1 MTCEIIALELES
13 RGRCEI
19 SSFQALSRGMTCI
32 AETIA
37 SPAGVLNNVGVV
49 TTGAGPRIRPS
60 WFMRSARVVK
70 ASVEVSKTARA
81 PRHTLL
87 PDGLVLFS
95 MIIFSEKLGEA
106 LRTSYCSNICA
117 D

>member
-1 MTCEIIALELES
+1 MIWPIIALELES

-49 TTGAGPRIRPS
+49 TIGSGPRIRPS
-60 WFMRSARVVK
+60 WLMRSARVVK
-70 ASVEVSKTARA
+70 ASVEVRKTARA
-81 PRHTLL
+81 PRHILW
-87 PDGLVLFS
+87 PDGLILFS
-95 MIIFSEKLGEA
+95 IIVFLGRSFGEA
-106 LRTSYCSNICA
+106 LQTL
-117 D
+117 

>member
-1 MTCEIIALELES
+1 MICEIIVLELES

-37 SPAGVLNNVGVV
+37 SAAGALNNVGAVP
-49 TTGAGPRIRPS
+49 TGAGPRIPPS
-60 WFMRSARVVK
+60 WLMRSARVVK
-70 ASVEVSKTARA
+70 ASVEVSKAARA
-81 PRHTLL
+81 PRHMLW

-95 MIIFSEKLGEA
+95 IIIFSEKLGEA
-106 LRTSYCSNICA
+106 LRA
-117 D
+117 

>member
-1 MTCEIIALELES
+1 MICAVIALEWERRRL
-13 RGRCEI
+13 CET

-37 SPAGVLNNVGVV
+37 SAAGVLNNVDVV

-70 ASVEVSKTARA
+70 ASVEVSKIAWAT
-81 PRHTLL
+81 RHTLL

-106 LRTSYCSNICA
+106 LRTSY
-117 D
+117 